1 MSTISVSEAR
11 DSLPAVIEAA
21 AEQAVVLE
29 RHGRAVAVLIS
40 PERYDELMD
49 ALEEL
54 EDVAAFDDAVAEGGD
69 TIPWD
74 QVKVDL
80 GWV

>member
-1 MSTISVSEAR
+1 MSSISVSAAR
-11 DSLPAVIEAA
+11 DNLPSVIESA

-29 RHGRAVAVLIS
+29 RHGHAVAVLIS
-40 PERYDELMD
+40 PERYDELLD

-54 EDVAAFDDAVAEGGD
+54 EDVVAFDEAVAED
-69 TIPWD
+69 DESIPWD
-74 QVKVDL
+74 QVKIDL